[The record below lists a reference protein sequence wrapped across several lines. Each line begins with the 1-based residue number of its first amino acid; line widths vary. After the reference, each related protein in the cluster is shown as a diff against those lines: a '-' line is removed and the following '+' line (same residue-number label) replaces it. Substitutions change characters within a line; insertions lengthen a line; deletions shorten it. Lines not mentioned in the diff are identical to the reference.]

1 MSVILAHNIHIHNV
15 QTNAR
20 TLLNNIVVAGRNADH

>member
-20 TLLNNIVVAGRNADH
+20 TLLNIVVAGRNADH